1 MSAGM
6 ILLAVLN
13 GIVSLLSTGFAIV
26 AAVRPSSLSH
36 ETTPTTGERFYAWMY
51 SARGVPLG
59 LLVCVVPFVAAG
71 PVSALVLITA
81 AVVQAG
87 DAAIGAH
94 RREARM
100 TVAPAIAAVVHVI
113 TALAVAA
120 P

>member
-1 MSAGM
+1 ME
-6 ILLAVLN
+6 
-13 GIVSLLSTGFAIV
+13 STRARTGPV
-26 AAVRPSSLSH
+26 AR
-36 ETTPTTGERFYAWMY
+36 R
-51 SARGVPLG
+51 
-59 LLVCVVPFVAAG
+59 

-100 TVAPAIAAVVHVI
+100 TVAPTLAGVIHVI
-113 TALAVAA
+113 TAIAVAA

>member
-1 MSAGM
+1 M

-13 GIVSLLSTGFAIV
+13 GIVALVSTGFAIV
-26 AAVRPSSLSH
+26 AAVRPSALSH
-36 ETTPTTGERFYAWMY
+36 ESTPTTGERFYAWMY
-51 SARGVPLG
+51 AVRGVPLG
-59 LLVCVVPFVAAG
+59 LLVCVVPFLASG
-71 PVSALVLITA
+71 MVSALVLITA

-100 TVAPAIAAVVHVI
+100 TVAPALASVIHVI
-113 TALAVAA
+113 TAIAVAA

>member
-13 GIVSLLSTGFAIV
+13 GIVALVSTGFAIV
-26 AAVRPSSLSH
+26 AAVRPSALSH
-36 ETTPTTGERFYAWMY
+36 ESTPTAGERFYAWMY
-51 SARGVPLG
+51 AVRGVPLG
-59 LLVCVVPFVAAG
+59 LLVCVVPFLASG
-71 PVSALVLITA
+71 MVSALVLITA

-87 DAAIGAH
+87 DAAIGAR

-100 TVAPAIAAVVHVI
+100 TVAPALAGVIHVI
-113 TALAVAA
+113 TAIAVAA

>member
-1 MSAGM
+1 MSVGM

-13 GIVSLLSTGFAIV
+13 GVVALVSTGFAIV
-26 AAVRPSSLSH
+26 AAVRPSALSH
-36 ETTPTTGERFYAWMY
+36 ESTPTTGERFYAWMY
-51 SARGVPLG
+51 AVRGVPLG
-59 LLVCVVPFVAAG
+59 LLVCVVPFLVSG
-71 PVSALVLITA
+71 MVSALVLITA

-100 TVAPAIAAVVHVI
+100 TVAPALAGVIHVI
-113 TALAVAA
+113 TAIAVAA

>member
-13 GIVSLLSTGFAIV
+13 GIVSLVSTGFAIV

-36 ETTPTTGERFYAWMY
+36 QRTPTTGERFYAWMY
-51 SARGVPLG
+51 SVRGVPFG
-59 LLVCVVPFVAAG
+59 LLVCVVPFVASG

-94 RREARM
+94 RREVRM
-100 TVAPAIAAVVHVI
+100 IVAPAFAGVIHVI